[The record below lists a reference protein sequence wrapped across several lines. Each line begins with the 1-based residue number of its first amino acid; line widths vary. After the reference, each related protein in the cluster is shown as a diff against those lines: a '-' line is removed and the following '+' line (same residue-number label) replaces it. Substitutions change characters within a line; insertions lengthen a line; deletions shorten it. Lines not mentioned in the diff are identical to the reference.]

1 MLGNRFWLSLLVLIG
16 LLIAPPLA
24 SSAPFKSKELLDESA
39 LVDTSAF
46 SAYVVT
52 GKNVDHLYCE
62 FDLTAISGGGG
73 VTMQIVACNPAEIE
87 ADGCVNA
94 SDGSIWYQGA
104 SLTSTGNERLMVMA
118 AAPVGDEATM
128 TDIEIVGPVPAV
140 WAIVMPETGS
150 TTLTYTVTCQW
161 W

>member
-1 MLGNRFWLSLLVLIG
+1 MRGYRTWLSMLVLIG
-16 LLIAPPLA
+16 LLIAPTLA
-24 SSAPFKSKELLDESA
+24 SSAPFKSKELLDETA

-52 GKNVDHLYCE
+52 GKNVNHLYCE
-62 FDLTAISGGGG
+62 FDLATITGGGS
-73 VTMQIVACNPAEIE
+73 VIMQIVACNPVEIE

-94 SDGSIWYQGA
+94 SDGAVWYQGA
-104 SLTSTGNERLMVMA
+104 SLSSQTNERLMVMPA
-118 AAPVGDEATM
+118 VPVGDESSM
-128 TDIEIVGPVPAV
+128 TDVEIVGPIPAV
-140 WAIVMPETGS
+140 WAIVMPETGT